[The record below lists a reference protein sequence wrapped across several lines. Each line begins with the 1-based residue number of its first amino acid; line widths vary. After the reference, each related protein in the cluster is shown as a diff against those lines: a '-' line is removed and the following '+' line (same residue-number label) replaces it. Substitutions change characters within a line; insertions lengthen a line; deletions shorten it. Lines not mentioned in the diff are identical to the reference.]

1 MMYNNINS
9 ECGSNGN
16 GSCKY
21 DNPCDPADCNYE
33 KEFCPNNELSEPPK
47 VRSDR
52 LKTGS
57 SCQALKHAVASL
69 NRLDDFIQVKIGSGF
84 FSEVFKVTHR
94 TTGKVMVLKM
104 NLLRSNRRNML
115 KEVELMNRL
124 SHPNILVFM
133 GVCVHEGQLH
143 ALTEYINGGSLE
155 QFVQNR
161 AADIPQPTRVSL
173 ARDIAYGMTYLHSKG
188 VFHRD
193 LTSKNVLIKFLDADD
208 LRAVVG
214 DFGLAARIPDP
225 KSGHKLCTVGSPYWM
240 SPECLK
246 GLYYDERSD
255 VFSYGIVLCEMI
267 ARVEADPDQL
277 PRTDNFGLD
286 YMALLDLCEPTV
298 VPDFLQLAFRCCS
311 IVPQSRPTFPDIV
324 YNLTEILTE
333 MNLKDEHE
341 ARLHSTCAARSV
353 EQLSGIHSNVPTS
366 LTTAQHKK
374 IYHRRSLSDES
385 NRVTSNNSNSIATNS
400 TLCSSP
406 NNASP
411 SEKARRHALSM
422 CRQDPHY
429 KPRAGNPFA
438 ALAQFRGVKKF
449 LGNFSSC
456 CEMPSPSPLTS
467 DSEPTLS
474 LPDSPTST
482 RKSSTAAHAH
492 CSHYARQQL
501 FHTTSGSDL
510 PNHLYQHHNSTSNS
524 SSGTVVVSSNSGGV
538 GGTTTTPMSSTSSS
552 LASTATTTPSGGGPV
567 VGGMVG
573 CLCTGVGGANDRV
586 QVDSKVAG
594 VTTTGGVMVAS
605 GQGLR
610 RRGSCESGFYSN
622 VGECLSPSSLWG
634 DSGGTAVSSLR
645 SLEDELESAEEVHS
659 ASALLCCKRASS
671 IYTDSSEDVSSVAG
685 SDWTSGSGGTGVGGT
700 GANQQLDLQ
709 PNISAIVEYFERKG
723 ANLRHHTGANRSGH
737 QQLSSRIAA
746 LRKSLDRPYIS
757 AANQLCVG
765 NTLHT
770 HLPHPHTSITG
781 QAGIQPQQQQQRNNK
796 CSRLVVCE
804 GAVRSKLPL
813 FDKKV

>member
-1 MMYNNINS
+1 
-9 ECGSNGN
+9 
-16 GSCKY
+16 
-21 DNPCDPADCNYE
+21 
-33 KEFCPNNELSEPPK
+33 
-47 VRSDR
+47 
-52 LKTGS
+52 
-57 SCQALKHAVASL
+57 
-69 NRLDDFIQVKIGSGF
+69 
-84 FSEVFKVTHR
+84 
-94 TTGKVMVLKM
+94 
-104 NLLRSNRRNML
+104 
-115 KEVELMNRL
+115 MNRL

-133 GVCVHEGQLH
+133 GVCVDEGQLH

-161 AADIPQPTRVSL
+161 AVDIPQVTRVIL
-173 ARDIAYGMTYLHSKG
+173 ARDIAYGMSYLHSKG

-193 LTSKNVLIKFLDADD
+193 LTSKNVLIKRLDTSLNSN
-208 LRAVVG
+208 LRAVVA

-246 GLYYDERSD
+246 GKYYDERSD

-286 YMALLDLCEPTV
+286 YMALLDLCEPGTV
-298 VPDFLQLAFRCCS
+298 VPDFLQLAFRCCT
-311 IVPQSRPTFPDIV
+311 IDPKSRPTFPNIV
-324 YNLTEILTE
+324 HNLTDILTE
-333 MNLKDEHE
+333 MKLQDEQE
-341 ARLHSTCAARSV
+341 ARLHSTCATRSV
-353 EQLSGIHSNVPTS
+353 EQLSGLHNNVPTV
-366 LTTAQHKK
+366 TTAQHRK

-385 NRVTSNNSNSIATNS
+385 NRATSPTLTSS
-400 TLCSSP
+400 TLNCSTSSY
-406 NNASP
+406 ASP

-429 KPRAGNPFA
+429 KPRMGNPFA

-467 DSEPTLS
+467 DSEPTRS
-474 LPDSPTST
+474 LPGSPTSI
-482 RKSSTAAHAH
+482 RKPSTAAHAH
-492 CSHYARQQL
+492 CSHYAHQQL

-510 PNHLYQHHNSTSNS
+510 PNHHHHHHNSTSNS
-524 SSGTVVVSSNSGGV
+524 SSGTIVIGSGSGSA
-538 GGTTTTPMSSTSSS
+538 TTATAPSSTSSS
-552 LASTATTTPSGGGPV
+552 LASTATTTPSGGVPV
-567 VGGMVG
+567 VGGVIG
-573 CLCTGVGGANDRV
+573 CQCVVGGVVNDRV
-586 QVDSKVAG
+586 LPGDTSRVAG
-594 VTTTGGVMVAS
+594 VTTGVGSTVMVA
-605 GQGLR
+605 GGGGLR

-645 SLEDELESAEEVHS
+645 SLEDELESTDEPLHS
-659 ASALLCCKRASS
+659 AAALLCCSGKRASS

-685 SDWTSGSGGTGVGGT
+685 SDWTSGSGGTGVGGV
-700 GANQQLDLQ
+700 GANQQQDLQ
-709 PNISAIVEYFERKG
+709 PNISAIVEYFEKKG

-746 LRKSLDRPYIS
+746 LRKSLDRPFIS
-757 AANQLCVG
+757 SGNAQQQLCVG
-765 NTLHT
+765 NSVLHQ
-770 HLPHPHTSITG
+770 HLATPHQHAIIPSIG
-781 QAGIQPQQQQQRNNK
+781 GVPQQQQQQRNK